1 MRFVLDGF
9 PRNLSEFTRLEQA
22 LEARHRMLNH
32 VIELKTDDRAPETR
46 ISGRLVHLSSG
57 RTYHDVFCPPKEPM
71 KDDITGEP
79 LIRRPS
85 DRSEVARARL
95 ADYRAHT
102 QLISEYYKQMGIWAQ
117 VDGDKKPNEV
127 YKDISSILRGRAYER

>member
-1 MRFVLDGF
+1 
-9 PRNLSEFTRLEQA
+9 
-22 LEARHRMLNH
+22 
-32 VIELKTDDRAPETR
+32 
-46 ISGRLVHLSSG
+46 
-57 RTYHDVFCPPKEPM
+57 M

-95 ADYRAHT
+95 ANYSAHM
-102 QLISEYYKQMGIWAQ
+102 LISEYYKQMGIWAQ